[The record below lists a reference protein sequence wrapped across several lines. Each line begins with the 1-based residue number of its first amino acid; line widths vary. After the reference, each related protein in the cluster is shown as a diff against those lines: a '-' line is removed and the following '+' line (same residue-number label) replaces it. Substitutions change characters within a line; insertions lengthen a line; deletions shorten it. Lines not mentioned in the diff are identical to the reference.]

1 MGDTNLQIIPYYKP
15 DGNQRNNGDDAKI
28 FTVDFNPSTF
38 TINNKIGFKAQGGQ
52 GSAGGDPTFDKIP
65 PLEFSIEFTI
75 DGTGVASQNLSNE
88 QKNKFNSI
96 QSGNQP
102 ENKNDYVKTR
112 IRELRET
119 TGSNING
126 DIHRPN
132 YLAVL
137 WGTFYIKCVLTA
149 LNITYNLF
157 DRSGSPLRA
166 KVNCSFLERKQSGAG
181 ERQTMYESPDLT
193 KYKQIKQGD
202 KLPLMAKKNYDESF
216 YYLQVAKA
224 NKLKNFRSL
233 LPGTT
238 LVLPPLAE
246 TADSDNNDE

>member
-1 MGDTNLQIIPYYKP
+1 MNDTNLQIIPYYKP

-28 FTVDFNPSTF
+28 FTVDFNPNTF
-38 TINNKIGFKAQGGQ
+38 TVNNKIEFKAQGGQ
-52 GSAGGDPTFDKIP
+52 GSAGGDPTFEKIP

-75 DGTGVASQNLSNE
+75 DGTGVASQNLANE
-88 QKNKFNSI
+88 QKNKFNDIKNNSK
-96 QSGNQP
+96 P

-112 IRELRET
+112 VKDLRET

-149 LNITYNLF
+149 INITYSLF
-157 DRSGSPLRA
+157 DRNGSPLRA
-166 KVNCSFLERKQSGAG
+166 KISCNFLERKQPGAG

-193 KYKQIKQGD
+193 KYKQVRQED
-202 KLPLMAKKNYDESF
+202 KLPLIAKNNYNESY
-216 YYLQVAKA
+216 YYLQVAKV
-224 NKLKNFRSL
+224 NKLKNFRKL
-233 LPGTT
+233 VPGTT

-246 TADSDNNDE
+246 PADIDNNG